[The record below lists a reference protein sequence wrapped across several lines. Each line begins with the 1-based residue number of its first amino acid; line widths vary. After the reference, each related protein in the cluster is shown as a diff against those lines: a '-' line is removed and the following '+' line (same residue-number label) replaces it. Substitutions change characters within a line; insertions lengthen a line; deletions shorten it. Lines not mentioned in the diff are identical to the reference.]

1 LWDFSVT
8 IHEERAI
15 AVARSFAE
23 AAYQGSKFQLR
34 IGDASARLEN
44 GGFGHEVLGLG
55 FAYWSVLFNLI
66 ALDESVAVMDP
77 DHVIVL
83 VDAETE
89 RTVWFPL
96 M

>member
-1 LWDFSVT
+1 MS
-8 IHEERAI
+8 INEERAI
-15 AVARSFAE
+15 SVARSFAE
-23 AAYQGSKFQLR
+23 ATYRDSKFQLG
-34 IGDASARLEN
+34 IGDASARFEN

-55 FAYWSVLFNLI
+55 FAHWSVLFDLV
-66 ALDESVAVMDP
+66 ALDENVAVMDP

-89 RTVWFPL
+89 RTVWFPV